1 LSIIDLLSGNS
12 RLVKIAAGDLIFAQ
26 GDRGEVMYVVA
37 EGQAQILIDGK
48 AVETVAAGG
57 IVGEMALIDSG
68 ARSASAIAKTECLL
82 VPLDERGFRELVSRQ
97 PEFALLVMSILV
109 QRLRRMDAEH

>member
-1 LSIIDLLSGNS
+1 QRGSLIVCCRTFVLCALNPRRENLRSTTLTSRNILPETCVSIIDLLSGNS

-57 IVGEMALIDSG
+57 IVG
-68 ARSASAIAKTECLL
+68 
-82 VPLDERGFRELVSRQ
+82 
-97 PEFALLVMSILV
+97 
-109 QRLRRMDAEH
+109 

>member
-1 LSIIDLLSGNS
+1 MSIIELLSSDS
-12 RLVKIAAGDLIFAQ
+12 RLVKVAAGELIFAQ

-48 AVETVAAGG
+48 PVETVGTGG
-57 IVGEMALIDSG
+57 IAGEMALIDSG
-68 ARSASAIAKTECLL
+68 PRSASAIAKTDCVL
-82 VPLDERGFRELVSRQ
+82 VPLDEVGFRDLVGRR
-97 PEFALLVMSILV
+97 PEFALLVMRVLA